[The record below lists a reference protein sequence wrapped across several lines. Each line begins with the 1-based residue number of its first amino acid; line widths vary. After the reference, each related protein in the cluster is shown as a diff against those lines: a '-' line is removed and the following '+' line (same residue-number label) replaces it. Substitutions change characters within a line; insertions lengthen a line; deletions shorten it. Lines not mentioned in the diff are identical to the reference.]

1 MRSLLFIPADDE
13 KKLAKGL
20 ATGAD
25 ALILDLEDA
34 VSAARKP
41 AARSLA
47 KQYIE
52 ETQRSA
58 SRPQILVRINALD
71 TAYWQDDLLGIMEA
85 HPDAIVLPK
94 ARSGEDVHTLSVAL
108 GHAEQR
114 AGKQGRG
121 TRIIALTTETPIS
134 LLQMHSYVGASTR
147 LLALTWGAEDLSAA
161 IGARGNREDDGRSWT
176 SPFRLARDLC
186 LFTAAAAEVA
196 AIDTVFVNFRDAEG
210 FRAECVAAARDGFSG
225 KMAIHPN
232 QVAVIN
238 EVFTPAADEIALSQE
253 IVEAFKANPQ
263 AGVIAIGGH
272 MVDKAHVARAERL
285 LQRARAAGV

>member
-1 MRSLLFIPADDE
+1 MRSPLFIPADDE
-13 KKLAKGL
+13 KKLAKGQT
-20 ATGAD
+20 TGAD
-25 ALILDLEDA
+25 ALILDLEDS

-41 AARSLA
+41 AARLLA
-47 KQYIE
+47 KQYVE
-52 ETQRSA
+52 ASA
-58 SRPQILVRINALD
+58 GSARRAQILVRINALD
-71 TAYWQDDLLGIMEA
+71 TPYWQDDLIGVMDA
-85 HPDAIVLPK
+85 PPDAIVLPK

-114 AGKQGRG
+114 TGKPQRG

-134 LLQMHSYVGASTR
+134 LLQMHSYVGSSTR

-161 IGARGNREDDGRSWT
+161 IGARSNREEDARTWT

-186 LFTAAAAEVA
+186 LLTAAAADVA
-196 AIDTVFVNFRDAEG
+196 AIDTVFVNFRDAPG
-210 FRAECVAAARDGFSG
+210 FRAECVAAARDGFTG

-238 EVFTPAADEIALSQE
+238 EVFTPTAEEIAISEE
-253 IVEAFKANPQ
+253 IVQAFKDNAN
-263 AGVIAIGGH
+263 AGVVAIRGQ

-285 LQRARAAGV
+285 LARAKAAKP